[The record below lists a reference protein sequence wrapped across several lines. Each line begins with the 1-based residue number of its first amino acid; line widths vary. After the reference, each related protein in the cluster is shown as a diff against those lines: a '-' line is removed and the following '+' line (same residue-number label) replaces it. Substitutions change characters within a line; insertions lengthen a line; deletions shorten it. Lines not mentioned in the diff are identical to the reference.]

1 MKIKLLSLGLCA
13 LVLTACNSKSEEKK
27 KASDAEKTYE
37 LVWADEFDVDGLPD
51 ADKWFLETDAPE
63 NGGWY
68 NNEKQHYTDRIET
81 LRSVMEPLR
90 LLLKRSLTPIMEV
103 HRNLPLPG
111 LILNFTSLMA
121 K

>member
-1 MKIKLLSLGLCA
+1 MKTKLLSLGLCA
-13 LVLTACNSKSEEKK
+13 LVLTACNSKNEEKK
-27 KASDAEKTYE
+27 KASDAEKTYQ
-37 LVWADEFDVDGLPD
+37 LVWTDEFDAPGLPD

-68 NNEKQHYTDRIET
+68 NNEKQHYTDRIENAEVSDGT
-81 LRSVMEPLR
+81 LK